1 MLTTT
6 TFFAW
11 LTALRPFCFLISLS
25 LPESRS
31 DSVPRV
37 RPPLRNCVTF
47 SSLFCSKIGM
57 DSLTPRTGDGELDTS
72 AILESALDIFRP
84 VMESATVMAAHYAKA
99 CGRDVVLQEDMR
111 FGMMFAARYVTGRQ
125 IGSLFPEIYEDA
137 SDSQRESS
145 GSEGSDYDPDGSESS
160 GSWETV
166 SDSEMVWTRYEGT
179 DDDQALK
186 MNECADSWDSWEPQN
201 PSERALKNAIDKQ
214 SDL

>member
-1 MLTTT
+1 
-6 TFFAW
+6 
-11 LTALRPFCFLISLS
+11 
-25 LPESRS
+25 
-31 DSVPRV
+31 
-37 RPPLRNCVTF
+37 
-47 SSLFCSKIGM
+47 M
-57 DSLTPRTGDGELDTS
+57 DSLTPRSGDGDFDTA

-125 IGSLFPEIYEDA
+125 IGSLFPEIYEEDEE
-137 SDSQRESS
+137 SGTDSE
-145 GSEGSDYDPDGSESS
+145 GSEGSDYDPDGEDEES
-160 GSWETV
+160 GSDSGWETV

-186 MNECADSWDSWEPQN
+186 MNECADSWDAWEPQN

-214 SDL
+214 REN

>member
-1 MLTTT
+1 M
-6 TFFAW
+6 
-11 LTALRPFCFLISLS
+11 ALRSG
-25 LPESRS
+25 E
-31 DSVPRV
+31 
-37 RPPLRNCVTF
+37 
-47 SSLFCSKIGM
+47 
-57 DSLTPRTGDGELDTS
+57 GDFDTS

-125 IGSLFPEIYEDA
+125 IGSLFPEIYEESGESR
-137 SDSQRESS
+137 SDSDFDEDE
-145 GSEGSDYDPDGSESS
+145 EGSDYDPDGSESS

-166 SDSEMVWTRYEGT
+166 DDEELVWTRYEGT

-186 MNECADSWDSWEPQN
+186 MNECADSWASWEPQN

>member
-1 MLTTT
+1 
-6 TFFAW
+6 
-11 LTALRPFCFLISLS
+11 
-25 LPESRS
+25 
-31 DSVPRV
+31 
-37 RPPLRNCVTF
+37 
-47 SSLFCSKIGM
+47 M
-57 DSLTPRTGDGELDTS
+57 DSLTPRTGDGDLDTS

-125 IGSLFPEIYEDA
+125 IGSLFPEIYSESR
-137 SDSQRESS
+137 SDSS
-145 GSEGSDYDPDGSESS
+145 SEGSDYDPDGSESS

-186 MNECADSWDSWEPQN
+186 MNECADSWASWEPQN

-214 SDL
+214 SEN

>member
-1 MLTTT
+1 M
-6 TFFAW
+6 
-11 LTALRPFCFLISLS
+11 ALRSG
-25 LPESRS
+25 E
-31 DSVPRV
+31 
-37 RPPLRNCVTF
+37 
-47 SSLFCSKIGM
+47 
-57 DSLTPRTGDGELDTS
+57 GDFDTS

-125 IGSLFPEIYEDA
+125 IGSLFPEIYEESGESR
-137 SDSQRESS
+137 SDSDFDEDE
-145 GSEGSDYDPDGSESS
+145 EGSDYDPDGSDS

-166 SDSEMVWTRYEGT
+166 DDEELTWTRYEGT

-186 MNECADSWDSWEPQN
+186 MNECADTWASWEPQN

-214 SDL
+214 SEN

>member
-1 MLTTT
+1 M
-6 TFFAW
+6 
-11 LTALRPFCFLISLS
+11 ALR
-25 LPESRS
+25 
-31 DSVPRV
+31 
-37 RPPLRNCVTF
+37 
-47 SSLFCSKIGM
+47 
-57 DSLTPRTGDGELDTS
+57 TGEGDFDTS

-125 IGSLFPEIYEDA
+125 IGSLFPEIYSESR
-137 SDSQRESS
+137 SDSSERRGLEGS
-145 GSEGSDYDPDGSESS
+145 GSDSDSDFDPDGSESS

-186 MNECADSWDSWEPQN
+186 MNECADSWDAWEPQN

-214 SDL
+214 RDL